1 MRVTAV
7 VDATGRTAI
16 VPDLGGAAPGRGAHL
31 HPDPACYELAVRR
44 RAFTRALRLTA
55 LSPEG
60 PTSTQVRDRIDQVAR
75 HQQDEQDQQHHE
87 QP

>member
-1 MRVTAV
+1 VRVTAV

-44 RAFTRALRLTA
+44 RAFVRALRLAA
-55 LSPEG
+55 LPPDGLDTGAVQQHVER
-60 PTSTQVRDRIDQVAR
+60 TQ
-75 HQQDEQDQQHHE
+75 HDQQGTTVNHA
-87 QP
+87 PR